1 MFFVLYILALEP
13 DLLRTKTSFEKNIC
27 VVRSVTKGYQSYVK
41 LIFYVDAYCD
51 KITCKNSCI
60 QIQIQFKFK
69 FMQK

>member
-1 MFFVLYILALEP
+1 MKYLCFFVLYILALEP

-51 KITCKNSCI
+51 KIIHAKMTLDKS
-60 QIQIQFKFK
+60 
-69 FMQK
+69 FMS